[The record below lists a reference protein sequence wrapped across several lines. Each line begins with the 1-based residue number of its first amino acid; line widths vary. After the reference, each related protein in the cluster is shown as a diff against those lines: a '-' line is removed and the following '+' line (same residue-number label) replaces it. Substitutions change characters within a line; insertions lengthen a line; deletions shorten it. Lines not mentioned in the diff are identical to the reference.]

1 MKEEN
6 PELSTWDWSALCSRY
21 NFPLSRLCGTP
32 LNSAIMFS
40 IPNANRFRKDN
51 RLDIVN
57 TIILTDGESNSAH
70 SYWKEDEGV
79 MRAYN
84 IENQLGGDPVRNKL
98 VDTETKKVFD
108 WNRRSNWS
116 ETRNTLEYYKYK
128 TFSNVVGFFLCTSGD
143 TAGRIGSRD
152 IQLKTG
158 STFNQ
163 ESYTVAKSE
172 YNRNGF
178 FISKNLGYSELYVI
192 KANKSVQTEDEIDLD
207 TDKELSTAQ
216 ITRAFKKF
224 QKGKL
229 EKRVLLNRFAEMV
242 A

>member
-1 MKEEN
+1 M
-6 PELSTWDWSALCSRY
+6 
-21 NFPLSRLCGTP
+21 
-32 LNSAIMFS
+32 
-40 IPNANRFRKDN
+40 
-51 RLDIVN
+51 
-57 TIILTDGESNSAH
+57 
-70 SYWKEDEGV
+70 
-79 MRAYN
+79 
-84 IENQLGGDPVRNKL
+84 
-98 VDTETKKVFD
+98 
-108 WNRRSNWS
+108 
-116 ETRNTLEYYKYK
+116 
-128 TFSNVVGFFLCTSGD
+128 VGFFLCTSGD